1 MERLDFASVMAVL
14 RRNIPDENFG
24 NQADFLDSLFVD
36 LGSSPQT
43 AMDFDQGQVCR
54 WMNGLA
60 RLSPNIINFYQE
72 KDNQRKLLRRIKER
86 LLPLMPDSAMA
97 AQELYD
103 LVLQAPNVSPQKKM
117 ELTDGYTFEDENDE
131 AIFVL
136 DVLCLAMQLRFEKRD
151 VRKKQLLTPGNLSPA
166 VVDYIFDAD
175 IPRPCRWFLGREQE
189 LEQLHALLVDHSKV
203 FLHGIPGIGK
213 SELAKSYAKQYG
225 KEYTNVI
232 YVNYPGD
239 LKQAVIDLDFA
250 DDMPDESDDAR
261 FKRHNRFLR
270 SLREDTLLIVD
281 NFNVTASQDQ
291 FLDVM
296 LKYRCRILFTTRSRY
311 ENHISLEVGELNPD
325 TLLELV
331 GKFFPEAER
340 KQDEIKG
347 IIALLHGHTFA
358 VELAAR
364 LLSNGLLKPKALL
377 TKLQKEK
384 AALDTDDKIGTT
396 KDGRNRKATYY
407 DHIHSLFSL
416 YKLTGSE
423 QEIMRCMTLIPA
435 NGISSRRF
443 AAWMA
448 QQNMNTI
455 NELTEMGFI
464 HPKNNREILLHPII
478 REVAVEELKPSVRSC
493 SVLLDSLQEI
503 SLMHGLD
510 FMNNKQVF
518 HTVESII
525 TTICKDD
532 TAKYLLFLENVFQYM
547 DKYRYETGMQAIIEE
562 MTTILSDDSIGTSA
576 DRACLL
582 DARAVLEKNTK
593 KQIELIEEAIRV
605 LGEVHSGNAHLAANL
620 HANLG
625 ALYHKA
631 GRMDLAKV
639 YMEQGVQLLDEYN
652 LTGYHDSVTQICNYA
667 ALITDLGE
675 PQRAYSALLKLAKTV
690 KERNSDQ
697 CLDYGL
703 IQQVMG
709 SVCVVKGDAAQAQL
723 HHQRA
728 MAIFGVVFEDE
739 PTLLEEKR
747 KEIGQAALVS
757 RQKNQKLLV

>member
-1 MERLDFASVMAVL
+1 MERLDFASVMVVL

-24 NQADFLDSLFVD
+24 NQADFLDSLFMD
-36 LGSSPQT
+36 LGFSSQT

-60 RLSPNIINFYQE
+60 RLSPNIISFYQE

-103 LVLQAPNVSPQKKM
+103 LVLQAPNVSPRKKM

-131 AIFVL
+131 AIFIL

-166 VVDYIFDAD
+166 VVDYIFDTD

-213 SELAKSYAKQYG
+213 SELAKAYTKQYG

-311 ENHISLEVGELNPD
+311 ENHISLKVGELNPD

-340 KQDEIKG
+340 KRDEIKE

-358 VELAAR
+358 VELTAR
-364 LLSNGLLKPKALL
+364 LLANGLLKPKALL
-377 TKLQKEK
+377 SKLQKEK
-384 AALDTDDKIGTT
+384 AALDADDKIGTT
-396 KDGRNRKATYY
+396 KDGKNRKATYY

-416 YKLTGSE
+416 YKLSGAE
-423 QEIMRCMTLIPA
+423 QNILRCMTLIPA
-435 NGISSRRF
+435 NGISARRF

-455 NELTEMGFI
+455 NDLMEMGFI
-464 HPKNNREILLHPII
+464 HPKNNREILLHPVIQ
-478 REVAVEELKPSVRSC
+478 EVAVEELKPSVRSC
-493 SVLLDSLQEI
+493 SALLDSLQEI

-518 HTVESII
+518 YTVESII

-562 MTTILSDDSIGTSA
+562 MTTILSDASVGTSA

-582 DARAVLEKNTK
+582 DARAVLEKNTQ
-593 KQIELIEEAIRV
+593 KQIGLVEEAIQV

-631 GRMDLAKV
+631 GRMDLAKL
-639 YMEQGVQLLDEYN
+639 YMEQGVQLLEDYN

-675 PQRAYSALLKLAKTV
+675 SQRAYSALLKLARTV

-709 SVCVVKGDAAQAQL
+709 SVCVVMGDAAQAQL

-728 MAIFGVVFEDE
+728 MAIFEVVFEDE

>member
-14 RRNIPDENFG
+14 RRNIPDENFE
-24 NQADFLDSLFVD
+24 NQTDFLHSLFLDVN
-36 LGSSPQT
+36 LQPQT

-54 WMNGLA
+54 WINGLA
-60 RLSPNIINFYQE
+60 RLSPNIISFYQ
-72 KDNQRKLLRRIKER
+72 DNLNQRKLVSRIKSV

-131 AIFVL
+131 AIFIMEI
-136 DVLCLAMQLRFEKRD
+136 LCLAMQLRFEKRD
-151 VRKKQLLTPGNLSPA
+151 VRKKQLLTPGNLSPS
-166 VVDYIFDAD
+166 VVDYIFDTD

-189 LEQLHALLVDHSKV
+189 LKQLHELLVDHSKV

-213 SELAKSYAKQYG
+213 SELAKAYAKQYG
-225 KEYTNVI
+225 KEYTNII

-250 DDMPDESDDAR
+250 DDMPDESDDSR

-270 SLREDTLLIVD
+270 SLREDTLLIMD
-281 NFNVTASQDQ
+281 NFNVTASQDL

-311 ENHISLEVGELNPD
+311 ENHITQEVPELNSD
-325 TLLELV
+325 TLPELV
-331 GKFFPEAER
+331 GKFYPDTER
-340 KQDEIKG
+340 KQCEVNR
-347 IIALLHGHTFA
+347 IIELLHGHTFA

-364 LLSNGLLKPKALL
+364 LLANGMLKPKALL
-377 TKLQKEK
+377 EKLEREK
-384 AALDTDDKIGTT
+384 TALDAEDKIGTT

-407 DHIHSLFSL
+407 DHIHSLFSF
-416 YKLTGSE
+416 YKLSDAE
-423 QEIMRCMTLIPA
+423 QEILRCMTLIPA

-443 AAWMA
+443 AEWMA
-448 QQNMNTI
+448 QPNMNTI
-455 NELTEMGFI
+455 NDLMEMGFI
-464 HPKNNREILLHPII
+464 HPKNDREILLHPMI
-478 REVAVEELKPSVRSC
+478 REIAVEELKPSVRSC
-493 SVLLDSLQEI
+493 AVLLDSLQEI
-503 SLMHGLD
+503 SLMHGLE

-518 HTVESII
+518 HTFESII
-525 TTICKDD
+525 ATVKKDD
-532 TAKYLLFLENVFQYM
+532 TARYLLFLENVFQYM
-547 DKYRYETGMQAIIEE
+547 DKYRYESGMQAIIEE
-562 MTTILSDDSIGTSA
+562 MTTILSDDSVGTSA

-582 DARAVLEKNTK
+582 DARAALEKNTK
-593 KQIELIEEAIRV
+593 KQIELIQEAVRV

-625 ALYHKA
+625 ALYHKT
-631 GRMDLAKV
+631 GRMDLAKT
-639 YMEQGVQLLDEYN
+639 YMEQGVYLLEEYN

-667 ALITDLGE
+667 ALLTDLGE
-675 PQRAYSALLKLAKTV
+675 TQRAYSALLKLARKV
-690 KERNSDQ
+690 QELNSDQ

-709 SVCVVKGDAAQAQL
+709 SICVVKGDAAQAQL

-728 MAIFGVVFEDE
+728 MAIFEMIFEDE
-739 PTLLEEKR
+739 PALLEQKR
-747 KEIGQAALVS
+747 QEIGQVALVS

>member
-14 RRNIPDENFG
+14 RRNIPDENFE
-24 NQADFLDSLFVD
+24 NQTDFIYSLFLDVNLRPES
-36 LGSSPQT
+36 

-54 WMNGLA
+54 WINGLA
-60 RLSPNIINFYQE
+60 RLSPNIISFYQ
-72 KDNQRKLLRRIKER
+72 DNFNKRKLVSRIKNV
-86 LLPLMPDSAMA
+86 LLPMMPDSAMA

-117 ELTDGYTFEDENDE
+117 ELTDGYTFEDDNDE
-131 AIFVL
+131 AIFIMEI
-136 DVLCLAMQLRFEKRD
+136 LCLAMQLRFEKRD

-166 VVDYIFDAD
+166 VADYIFDTD

-189 LEQLHALLVDHSKV
+189 LEQLHALLIDHSKV

-213 SELAKSYAKQYG
+213 SELAKAYAKQ
-225 KEYTNVI
+225 YTNVI

-250 DDMPDESDDAR
+250 DDLPDESDDVR

-281 NFNVTASQDQ
+281 NFNVTASQHQ

-311 ENHISLEVGELNPD
+311 ENHISLEVGELNSD
-325 TLLELV
+325 TLLELM
-331 GKFFPEAER
+331 GRFFPEVEK
-340 KQDEIKG
+340 KQDEISQ
-347 IIALLHGHTFA
+347 IIDLLHGHTFA

-364 LLSNGLLKPKALL
+364 LLANGLLKPKALL
-377 TKLQKEK
+377 EKLKREK
-384 AALDTDDKIGTT
+384 AALDAEDKIGTT

-407 DHIHSLFSL
+407 DHIHSLFSF
-416 YKLTGSE
+416 YKLSGAE
-423 QEIMRCMTLIPA
+423 QEILRCMTLIPA

-443 AAWMA
+443 AEWMA
-448 QQNMNTI
+448 QSNMNTI
-455 NELTEMGFI
+455 NDLMEMGFI
-464 HPKNNREILLHPII
+464 HPKNNREILLHPMI
-478 REVAVEELKPSVRSC
+478 REVAVEELKPSVRNC

-503 SLMHGLD
+503 SLMHGLE

-525 TTICKDD
+525 ATVKMDD
-532 TAKYLLFLENVFQYM
+532 TARYLLFLENVFQYM
-547 DKYRYETGMQAIIEE
+547 DKYRYEPGMQAIIEE
-562 MTTILSDDSIGTSA
+562 MTAILAVDSAGASA

-593 KQIELIEEAIRV
+593 KQIELVEEAIRV

-631 GRMDLAKV
+631 GRIDLAKP
-639 YMEQGVQLLDEYN
+639 YMEQGVCLLEEYN

-667 ALITDLGE
+667 ALLTDLGE
-675 PQRAYSALLKLAKTV
+675 PQRAYSALLKLARKV
-690 KERNSDQ
+690 QELNSDQ

-709 SVCVVKGDAAQAQL
+709 SICVVKGDAAQAQL

-728 MAIFGVVFEDE
+728 MAIFEMVFEDE
-739 PTLLEEKR
+739 PTLLEQKR
-747 KEIGQAALVS
+747 QEIGQAALIS

>member
-14 RRNIPDENFG
+14 RRNIPDENFT
-24 NQADFLDSLFVD
+24 NQADFLYSLFVD
-36 LGSSPQT
+36 
-43 AMDFDQGQVCR
+43 MDCGTDDIIDFYSGQACR
-54 WMNGLA
+54 WFNGIA
-60 RLSPNIINFYQE
+60 RLSPSIIRFYQQESNKE
-72 KDNQRKLLRRIKER
+72 KLRYRIQNEV
-86 LLPLMPDSAMA
+86 LPIMPDSTMA

-103 LVLQAPNVSPQKKM
+103 LVLQASNVSPQKKM
-117 ELTDGYTFEDENDE
+117 ELTDGYAFEDDNDE
-131 AIFVL
+131 AVFITEI
-136 DVLCLAMQLRFEKRD
+136 LCLAMQLPFMKRD
-151 VRKKQLLTPGNLSPA
+151 VREKQLLTSGVLSPV
-166 VVDYIFDAD
+166 VVDYIFDTD
-175 IPRPCRWFLGREQE
+175 MPRPCRWFLGREQE
-189 LEQLHALLVDHSKV
+189 LEQLHTLLVDHSKV

-213 SELAKSYAKQYG
+213 SELAKAYTKRHG

-232 YVNYPGD
+232 YINYPGD
-239 LKQAVIDLDFA
+239 LKQAVINLDFA
-250 DDMPDESDDAR
+250 DDLPDESDDAR

-311 ENHISLEVGELNPD
+311 ENHISLEVGELNLD
-325 TLLELV
+325 TLLELM
-331 GKFFPEAER
+331 GKFFPEAEK
-340 KQDEIKG
+340 KQDEITR
-347 IIALLHGHTFA
+347 IIELLHGHTFA

-364 LLSNGLLKPKALL
+364 LLANGLLNPKALL

-384 AALDTDDKIGTT
+384 AALDAEDKIGTT
-396 KDGRNRKATYY
+396 KDGKNRKAAYY

-416 YKLTGSE
+416 YKLASAE
-423 QEIMRCMTLIPA
+423 QEILRSLTLIPA

-443 AAWMA
+443 AAWMK
-448 QQNMNTI
+448 QQSMNTI
-455 NELTEMGFI
+455 NDLMEMGFI
-464 HPKNNREILLHPII
+464 HPKNNREILLHPMI
-478 REVAVEELKPSVRSC
+478 REVAVEELKPSVRNC

-525 TTICKDD
+525 ATIRKDD

-547 DKYRYETGMQAIIEE
+547 DKYRYESGMQTIIEE
-562 MTTILSDDSIGTSA
+562 MTTILSDDSVGTSA

-593 KQIELIEEAIRV
+593 KQIELVEEAIRV
-605 LGEVHSGNAHLAANL
+605 LGDVYPGNAHLAANL

-625 ALYHKA
+625 ALYHKN
-631 GRMDLAKV
+631 GRMDLAKLH
-639 YMEQGVQLLDEYN
+639 MEKGAHLLEEYG

-667 ALITDLGE
+667 TLLTDMGE
-675 PQRAYSALLKLAKTV
+675 PRRAYSALLKLARTV
-690 KERNSDQ
+690 QECNSDQ

-709 SVCVVKGDAAQAQL
+709 SICVVKGDAAQAQL

-728 MAIFGVVFEDE
+728 MAIFEVVFEDE
-739 PTLLEEKR
+739 PVLLEEKR
-747 KEIGQAALVS
+747 KEIGQAAIVS

>member
-14 RRNIPDENFG
+14 RRNIPDENFT
-24 NQADFLDSLFVD
+24 NQADFLYSLFVD
-36 LGSSPQT
+36 
-43 AMDFDQGQVCR
+43 MDCGTDDIIDFYSGQACR
-54 WMNGLA
+54 WFNGIA
-60 RLSPNIINFYQE
+60 RLSPSIIRFYQQESNKE
-72 KDNQRKLLRRIKER
+72 KLRYRIQNEV
-86 LLPLMPDSAMA
+86 LPLMPDSAMA

-103 LVLQAPNVSPQKKM
+103 LVLLSTNVSPSKKM
-117 ELTDGYTFEDENDE
+117 ELTDGYAFEDDNDE
-131 AIFVL
+131 AVFVTEI
-136 DVLCLAMQLRFEKRD
+136 LCLAMQLPFMKRD
-151 VRKKQLLTPGNLSPA
+151 VREKQLLTSGVLSPV
-166 VVDYIFDAD
+166 VVDYIFDTD
-175 IPRPCRWFLGREQE
+175 MPRPCRWFLGREQE

-213 SELAKSYAKQYG
+213 SELAKAYAKQYG

-340 KQDEIKG
+340 KQDEIKE

-364 LLSNGLLKPKALL
+364 LLANGMMKPKALL

-384 AALDTDDKIGTT
+384 AALDADDKIGTT

-416 YKLTGSE
+416 YKLTDSE
-423 QEIMRCMTLIPA
+423 QEILRGMTLIPA

-443 AAWMA
+443 AAWMD

-455 NELTEMGFI
+455 NDLMEMGFI
-464 HPKNNREILLHPII
+464 HPKNSREILLHPMI
-478 REVAVEELKPSVRSC
+478 REVAVEELKPSVRNA

-503 SLMHGLD
+503 SLMHGLE
-510 FMNNKQVF
+510 FMNNKTVF

-525 TTICKDD
+525 ATIRKDD

-547 DKYRYETGMQAIIEE
+547 DKYRYEAGMQAIIEE
-562 MTTILSDDSIGTSA
+562 MTTILSDASVGTSA

-582 DARAVLEKNTK
+582 DARAVLEKNTR
-593 KQIELIEEAIRV
+593 KQIGLVEEALRV
-605 LGEVHSGNAHLAANL
+605 LGDVHSSNAHLAANL

-631 GRMDLAKV
+631 GRMDLAKL
-639 YMEQGVQLLDEYN
+639 YMEKGVQLLEEYH

-675 PQRAYSALLKLAKTV
+675 PQRAYSALLKLARTV
-690 KERNSDQ
+690 KELNSDQ
-697 CLDYGL
+697 CLDFGL

-728 MAIFGVVFEDE
+728 MAIFEMVFEDE
-739 PTLLEEKR
+739 PTLLEQKR
-747 KEIGQAALVS
+747 QEIGQAALVG